1 MATGER
7 IRFFRTLR
15 GMTQKY
21 LGLLLG
27 FPPASA
33 DVRLAQYE
41 SEDRTPKADLTS
53 RLAKALDVSPNAIT
67 VPDIDSMDGLMH
79 TLFTLEDRRLLR
91 ITNADGLICLRAEI
105 IDGGVHA
112 ADLEQRLRAW
122 QEQADK
128 LKTGE
133 ITREDYDRW
142 RYHYPE
148 FDDTGIR
155 VPVPTEETARPRR
168 GRKPK
173 NKD

>member
-1 MATGER
+1 
-7 IRFFRTLR
+7 
-15 GMTQKY
+15 
-21 LGLLLG
+21 
-27 FPPASA
+27 
-33 DVRLAQYE
+33 
-41 SEDRTPKADLTS
+41 
-53 RLAKALDVSPNAIT
+53 
-67 VPDIDSMDGLMH
+67 MDGLMH

-105 IDGGVHA
+105 FDGGVHA

-155 VPVPTEETARPRR
+155 VPVPTEEAARPRR

>member
-1 MATGER
+1 M
-7 IRFFRTLR
+7 
-15 GMTQKY
+15 
-21 LGLLLG
+21 
-27 FPPASA
+27 
-33 DVRLAQYE
+33 
-41 SEDRTPKADLTS
+41 EDRK
-53 RLAKALDVSPNAIT
+53 
-67 VPDIDSMDGLMH
+67 
-79 TLFTLEDRRLLR
+79 LLR
-91 ITNADGLICLRAEI
+91 ITNADGMICFRAEI
-105 IDGGVHA
+105 FDGSVHA

-122 QEQADK
+122 QVQADK
-128 LKTGE
+128 LKAGE